1 MKKIDMINMVQK
13 KIDGLFSVLFNFN
26 HQDAGFFITL

>member
-1 MKKIDMINMVQK
+1 MKKIYDKYGTK

>member
-1 MKKIDMINMVQK
+1 MYLMMKKIWYDKYGIK

-26 HQDAGFFITL
+26 Y